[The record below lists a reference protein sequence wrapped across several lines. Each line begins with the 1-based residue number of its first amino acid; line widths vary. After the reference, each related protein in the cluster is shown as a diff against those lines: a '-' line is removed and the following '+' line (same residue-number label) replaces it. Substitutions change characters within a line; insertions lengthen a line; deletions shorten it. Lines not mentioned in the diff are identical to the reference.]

1 MVIKLITAAIA
12 WTTMLCS
19 ILYVSVTDD
28 AKVLNRQLSIIPQWV
43 KAFFVN
49 AHLTLLMNEDISG

>member
-28 AKVLNRQLSIIPQWV
+28 AKVLNRQLSIIPQRV
-43 KAFFVN
+43 KAFFVH